1 MEFEWNNPCA
11 FCGKEHTARVEKV
24 LSGKG
29 VLSALPELL
38 REKGVSK
45 PFLLSDENTHKAA
58 GEKVA
63 DLLSKENF
71 TFTQWILKGEHIE
84 PNEQAMGSVLLHYDA
99 SCDGV
104 VAIGSGVIGDL
115 AKILANS
122 TRLPLFTVATAPS
135 MDGFAS
141 ETSSMV
147 RDGLK
152 VSIPS
157 RCPCVIIGD
166 TDILKRAP
174 MRMLRAGLGDMLAKY
189 ISICEW
195 RIGSLVTGEYYCEEI
210 AELVRRALKKCIDNA
225 DGLLKRED
233 GAVEAVFEGLVLGG
247 LAMAYAGVSR
257 PASGVEHYI
266 SHVWEMAALSRG
278 ETADL
283 HGLQCAVGT
292 RIAAK
297 LYARLLSVKPDRE
310 LALRHA
316 KQFDYERKA
325 RQMRTFLGNGAE
337 TMIAL
342 EKKEGKYRTVPHLE
356 RLEIILSHWDEI
368 RSIIREEIPSPET
381 VDALF
386 RKIDMPAL
394 PSQVG
399 ASDSDTPAAFLFTG
413 DIRDKY
419 VLSRLLWDLGLE
431 EEFAQTIM
439 EDMK

>member
-1 MEFEWNNPCA
+1 MNFEFKNPCT
-11 FCGKEHTARVEKV
+11 FCGKEHLSRVEKV
-24 LSGKG
+24 FSGKG
-29 VLSALPELL
+29 ALSHLPEVL
-38 REKGVSK
+38 REKGVKK

-58 GEKVA
+58 GEQVA
-63 DLLSKENF
+63 ALLSSEGFSF
-71 TFTQWILKGEHIE
+71 TECILKGEHIE
-84 PNEQAMGSVLLHYDA
+84 PDERAMGSVLLHYDA

-115 AKILANS
+115 AKILAHS
-122 TRLPLFTVATAPS
+122 TRLPMFTVATAPS

-166 TDILKRAP
+166 TEILKKAP

-195 RIGSLVTGEYYCEEI
+195 RIGTLVTGEYYCEEI
-210 AELVRRALKKCIDNA
+210 ASLVRKALKKCIDNA
-225 DGLLKRED
+225 DGLLERKD
-233 GAVEAVFEGLVLGG
+233 AAIEAVFEGLVLGG

-266 SHVWEMAALSRG
+266 SHVWEMYSLAHG
-278 ETADL
+278 EKADL

-297 LYARLLSVKPDRE
+297 LYARLLTAVPDRE
-310 LALRHA
+310 KALLHA
-316 KQFDYERKA
+316 KNFDYGVKA
-325 RQMRTFLGNGAE
+325 DQLRSFLGSGAE

-342 EKKEGKYRTVPHLE
+342 EAKEGKYLAEKHGA
-356 RLEIILSHWDEI
+356 RLETILAHWDEI
-368 RSIIREEIPSPET
+368 LSIVREEIPSPQEIDT
-381 VDALF
+381 LF
-386 RKIDMPAL
+386 ERIGLPML

-399 ASDSDTPAAFLFTG
+399 AKDADIPKAFLFTG

-431 EEFAQTIM
+431 EEFSATIL
-439 EDMK
+439 EDMR